1 MTVDWIFVDWLQ
13 MKLVQVISRLVAMK
27 YTPRMLFS
35 TALIRGSDLTVTI
48 LSSALRKIT
57 VSSTTV

>member
-1 MTVDWIFVDWLQ
+1 
-13 MKLVQVISRLVAMK
+13 
-27 YTPRMLFS
+27 MLFS
-35 TALIRGSDLTVTI
+35 TALIRGSDLTATI